1 MCEIRPYCILGYT
14 LLRHTT
20 LNFPLSRS
28 RKGNSYH
35 ILSHHISL
43 ILFSKREFLSQVVRD
58 STQLREVCIMKK
70 LLALLTIVILIS
82 FSGSAIA
89 AMKIKLGVVTKPGSA
104 QNIAAEKFKELIEER
119 SNGDIKV
126 QIFHSASLGNETEI
140 LQQVQMNAVQMAIVT
155 GGPFDTFDPMARVIN
170 YPFLFKDYAQV
181 DNILDGPLGAELL
194 KSLEGSGFKGLCFSE
209 NGFRN
214 LTNNRLPVKS
224 PEDIKGLKIR
234 TMASAIHKTIWQN
247 LGANPTPM
255 PWPIYTEL
263 EQGVIDGQENPLW
276 VMEVYKFYEIQKYMT
291 LTRHVYSYHIDVAS
305 LQWWKTLDAKTQKMI
320 QNAMYEAAVFQR
332 KDNRSKNAGRLKF
345 LKEKGMQVEEN
356 PDIGAFRAKVS
367 GLKDMDIYKNP
378 KVQALLVKILDAT
391 K

>member
-1 MCEIRPYCILGYT
+1 
-14 LLRHTT
+14 
-20 LNFPLSRS
+20 
-28 RKGNSYH
+28 
-35 ILSHHISL
+35 
-43 ILFSKREFLSQVVRD
+43 
-58 STQLREVCIMKK
+58 MKK
-70 LLALLTIVILIS
+70 LLSLITIATVIS
-82 FSGSAIA
+82 FAGNSMA
-89 AMKIKLGVVTKPGSA
+89 AVTIKLGVVTKPGSA
-104 QNIAAEKFKELIEER
+104 QNIAAEKFKELIEQR
-119 SNGDIKV
+119 SNGDIRI

-140 LQQVQMNAVQMAIVT
+140 LQQVQMNTIQMAIVT

-181 DNILDGPLGAELL
+181 DKILDGPLGAELL
-194 KSLEGSGFKGLCFSE
+194 KSLEGSNFKGLCFSE

-214 LTNNRLPVKS
+214 LTNNKQPVKS
-224 PEDIKGLKIR
+224 PEDIKGLKVR
-234 TMASAIHKTIWQN
+234 VMASAIHKAIWRA

-305 LQWWKTLDAKTQKMI
+305 LQWWNTLDANNQQMI
-320 QNAMYEAAVFQR
+320 QEAMYDAAVFQR
-332 KDNRSKNAGRLKF
+332 KDNRSKNAARLKF
-345 LKEKGMQVEEN
+345 LKEKGMQAEEN
-356 PDIGAFRAKVS
+356 PDINAFRSKVA
-367 GLKDMDIYKNP
+367 GLKDMDIYKDP

>member
-1 MCEIRPYCILGYT
+1 
-14 LLRHTT
+14 
-20 LNFPLSRS
+20 
-28 RKGNSYH
+28 
-35 ILSHHISL
+35 
-43 ILFSKREFLSQVVRD
+43 
-58 STQLREVCIMKK
+58 MKK
-70 LLALLTIVILIS
+70 LLSFITIATVIS
-82 FSGSAIA
+82 FAGNSMA
-89 AMKIKLGVVTKPGSA
+89 AVTIKLGVVTKPGSA
-104 QNIAAEKFKELIEER
+104 QNIAAEKFKELIEQR
-119 SNGDIKV
+119 SNGDIKI

-140 LQQVQMNAVQMAIVT
+140 LQQVQMNTIQMAIVT

-181 DNILDGPLGAELL
+181 DKILDGPLGAELL
-194 KSLEGSGFKGLCFSE
+194 KSLEGSNFKGLCFSE

-214 LTNNRLPVKS
+214 LTNNKQPVKS
-224 PEDIKGLKIR
+224 PEDIKGLKVR
-234 TMASAIHKTIWQN
+234 VMASAIHKAIWRA

-305 LQWWKTLDAKTQKMI
+305 LQWWNTLDANNQQMI
-320 QNAMYEAAVFQR
+320 QEAMYDAAVFQR
-332 KDNRSKNAGRLKF
+332 KDNRSKNAARLKF
-345 LKEKGMQVEEN
+345 LKEKGMQAEEN
-356 PDIGAFRAKVS
+356 PDINAFRSKVT
-367 GLKDMDIYKNP
+367 GLKDMDIYKDP